1 MTEQTI
7 KRDRTAIVA
16 EAFYMANLLFTGFVY
31 VALLILFFKQYKK
44 GTLVAKAHLKQTLLA
59 ASFTTTI
66 FLLINL
72 YLIVNDAYASVTGL
86 IMLETYYM
94 AIVPL
99 CFIPGIIGLTKGLK
113 GEVYTF
119 PIIGRLVS

>member
-1 MTEQTI
+1 MSDQAN

-31 VALLILFFKQYKK
+31 IALLVLYFKRYKK
-44 GTLVAKAHLKQTLLA
+44 DSQVAKFHLKQTLLA
-59 ASFTTTI
+59 ATFTTTI

-72 YLIVNDAYASVTGL
+72 YLIVTDSYASVTGL

-94 AIVPL
+94 AIVPI

-113 GEVYTF
+113 GEVYRF
-119 PIIGRLVS
+119 PLIGRLIS